1 MLFLALQSLDLFVRD
16 FLLDCFLRV
25 ESRGDWRR
33 MKVGL
38 IGHRGAGKTTIFN
51 MLTGLQAQ
59 TGGFGGK
66 EELHLGVIKVPDPR
80 IDKLSAIFKPKKT
93 TYAEIRFSDFPPSED
108 ENLKSN
114 QALVAQMREVDA
126 ITLVLRNFGADAKPL
141 RELNDHM
148 TEMIL
153 ADLAVVENRRSRLK
167 KEKARPQ
174 EEALLARC
182 AEALENEQSLRALS
196 FSADEENLAS
206 GFGFLSRKP
215 LLVIFNQPEE
225 QAGKPLEAAHRREL
239 DDRGLQ
245 GLALAG
251 KVEMEIAQ
259 LDEGDRVAF
268 LKEIGIDEP
277 ARERFIRASYALLN
291 LISFFT
297 AGEDEVRAWTITLG
311 TVAKKA
317 AGKIHSDIE
326 RGFIRAEVIA
336 YDEFIVY
343 GSEAKCREAGKL
355 RLEGKDYPV
364 KDADII
370 HFRFAV

>member
-1 MLFLALQSLDLFVRD
+1 
-16 FLLDCFLRV
+16 
-25 ESRGDWRR
+25 

-38 IGHRGAGKTTIFN
+38 IGHRAAGKTTIFN

-59 TGGFGGK
+59 TGGFGGR

-80 IDKLSAIFKPKKT
+80 IDKLSAIFQPKKT

-126 ITLVLRNFGADAKPL
+126 ITLVLRNFGAETKPR
-141 RELNDHM
+141 RELNDLM

-174 EEALLARC
+174 EEVLLERC
-182 AEALENEQSLRALS
+182 AQALESEQSLRTLQ
-196 FSADEENLAS
+196 FTADEENLAS

-215 LLVIFNQPEE
+215 LLVIFNQAEE
-225 QAGKPLEAAHRREL
+225 QAGRPLPEDYQAEL
-239 DDRGLQ
+239 GRRGLQ

-251 KVEMEIAQ
+251 KLEMEIAQ
-259 LDEGDRVAF
+259 LDEKDRAAF
-268 LKEIGIDEP
+268 LKEIGIEEP
-277 ARERFIRASYALLN
+277 ARDRFIRAMYGLIDLLS
-291 LISFFT
+291 SFT
-297 AGEDEVRAWTITLG
+297 TGEDEVRAWTITKG

-326 RGFIRAEVIA
+326 RGFIRAEVVT

-364 KDADII
+364 KDGDII